1 MSVFTQRHMTE
12 FYAPLSI
19 GQTKVALQGSWSDHS
34 SDSTH
39 DLKFSGDHLFHLR
52 LHTWIQQL
60 KNTTAETCLDWC
72 IKREATMM
80 VHYVI
85 VRFNSNLP
93 CFRQCLHSTEFNTF
107 IDQVLNSNAMI
118 WSVYT
123 SIHQSCYPVRHAV
136 PRQIPNQRALSQ
148 RALRHLEAQ
157 QIPPVEPVQ
166 QLQPGEGSVDV
177 SGKKGRDGLDNQSL

>member
-19 GQTKVALQGSWSDHS
+19 DQTKVALHGSWSDHS
-34 SDSTH
+34 ADSTH

-72 IKREATMM
+72 IKREGTAM

-93 CFRQCLHSTEFNTF
+93 CFRQCINSTEFNTF
-107 IDQVLNSNAMI
+107 IGQVLNSNAMI
-118 WSVYT
+118 WSVCT
-123 SIHQSCYPVRHAV
+123 SIHQSCSRHVVA
-136 PRQIPNQRALSQ
+136 
-148 RALRHLEAQ
+148 RHVVARDHRET
-157 QIPPVEPVQ
+157 VQ
-166 QLQPGEGSVDV
+166 QLQPGEGSVGV
-177 SGKKGRDGLDNQSL
+177 SGKKGREGLVSQSL